1 MNKVQKVDTRGIGNR
16 EVHSLQQIQQR
27 QQQQQQ
33 QAPSEDRVYLMGIP
47 DDFTEQD
54 LDIMFCVCGKVKRIK
69 IYKDEKDENKNNG
82 DALIT
87 FGRSDRTPQVL
98 SKYSRKLFAR

>member
-1 MNKVQKVDTRGIGNR
+1 MNKVIKVDTRGIGNR
-16 EVHSLQQIQQR
+16 EVRSIQQI

-33 QAPSEDRVYLMGIP
+33 QAPSDDRVYITGIP

-54 LDIMFCVCGKVKRIK
+54 LDIMFCVCGKIKRIK
-69 IYKDEKDENKNNG
+69 VYKDESDANKNKG

-87 FGRSDRTPQVL
+87 FGRSDRTPQVHT
-98 SKYSRKLFAR
+98 

>member
-16 EVHSLQQIQQR
+16 EVHSIQQF

-33 QAPSEDRVYLMGIP
+33 QQQQPPPDDRLYVTGIP
-47 DDFTEQD
+47 DDFTEKD
-54 LDIMFCVCGKVKRIK
+54 LDIMFCVCGKIKRIK
-69 IYKDEKDENKNNG
+69 IYKDDVDKNKNKG

-87 FGRSDRTPQVL
+87 FGRSERTPQVHI
-98 SKYSRKLFAR
+98 FEM

>member
-1 MNKVQKVDTRGIGNR
+1 MNKVQQSDTRGIGNR
-16 EVHSLQQIQQR
+16 EVLSIHQI

-33 QAPSEDRVYLMGIP
+33 QRQQPPSDDRVYVTGIP

-54 LDIMFCVCGKVKRIK
+54 LDIMFCVCGKIKRIK
-69 IYKDEKDENKNNG
+69 IYKDEIDMNKNKG

-87 FGRSDRTPQVL
+87 FGRSERTPQV
-98 SKYSRKLFAR
+98 STYFVYTKE